1 MKIDFKYSWES
12 QPLFATTMSELQS
25 NCQDLRSLSISHPVD
40 IEKLRGTAVE
50 YENFDFGDGLFD
62 LRPLSETHDFSP
74 FTNLT
79 ELELHEIH
87 GDIGKARRDIVIILT
102 ASPDLKTLSLSLNAD
117 AIIRSEQQIQNI
129 EEAEYYMDF
138 LKTLI
143 SEYVAARRQ
152 PRCLRKLVLGLSVFL
167 WEEPAMQP
175 TKYLGG
181 LTDMSKP
188 EELYVSNSKESTRA
202 STLAPLIM

>member
-12 QPLFATTMSELQS
+12 QPLFATTVSELQS
-25 NCQDLRSLSISHPVD
+25 NCPDLRFLSISHPVD
-40 IEKLRGTAVE
+40 IEKLRSTAVE
-50 YENFDFGDGLFD
+50 YESFDFGDCLFD
-62 LRPLSETHDFSP
+62 LCPLFETHDFSP
-74 FTNLT
+74 FTNLP

-87 GDIGKARRDIVIILT
+87 GAIGKSRRDIVTILT

-117 AIIRSEQQIQNI
+117 AIIRSEQQIQDI
-129 EEAEYYMDF
+129 EEAEYYTDF

-143 SEYVAARRQ
+143 SEYVAARRL
-152 PRCLRKLVLGLSVFL
+152 PLRLLKLVLGLSVFL

-175 TKYLGG
+175 AKYLGG
-181 LTDMSKP
+181 LTDMSKL
-188 EELYVSNSKESTRA
+188 EELYVSNSKESTRT